1 MFFGN
6 CAVGDR
12 WLGLRE
18 KLASMADRGQTDPL
32 WTGLVWLLA
41 PAISSVLTGR
51 SRRYFCV
58 AHTHWPLTS
67 T

>member
-18 KLASMADRGQTDPL
+18 KLASLADQGQTDPL
-32 WTGLVWLLA
+32 WTGLVWLLLPSVQYSRDA
-41 PAISSVLTGR
+41 AGDISVL
-51 SRRYFCV
+51 
-58 AHTHWPLTS
+58 HTHIGL
-67 T
+67 